1 MIYLDNAATSGKKPE
16 SVYSAVNDALM
27 NHCGN
32 PGRGGHRI
40 ARSAG
45 AIVENARMKCA
56 ELFGAADV
64 DEISFT
70 CNCTEALNL
79 AIHGLLK
86 PGDHVITS
94 SMEHNSVARPLEYL
108 RKRGVEIT
116 VLPAA
121 IDSGVDPED
130 VRKALRK
137 NTALAAVTHISNVTG
152 TVYDIRTIGAVC
164 KENGIRFM
172 VDAAQ
177 SAGNTP
183 IDVQGMNID
192 ILAFPGH
199 KSLLGPQGTGGLYI
213 NKSIRIEPLK
223 QGGTGSVSESLEQ
236 PETVPD
242 RYESGTLN
250 VPGIAGL
257 AAGVEFIL
265 KTGIEIIHKK
275 ESGLTEKLIR
285 GLSEIPGITVYAP
298 AAGKSRG
305 AVVSA
310 TIDGIEPQELALLL
324 DSEFDIAVRAG
335 LHCAAYTHR
344 ALETDVCGGTVRFSP
359 GYFTT
364 EEDVSKC
371 IEAMALISREVQ
383 L

>member
-116 VLPAA
+116 VLPAT

-137 NTALAAVTHISNVTG
+137 NTALVAVTHISNVTG
-152 TVYDIRTIGAVC
+152 TVNDIRTIGAVC

-236 PETVPD
+236 PDTVPD

-250 VPGIAGL
+250 VPGI
-257 AAGVEFIL
+257 
-265 KTGIEIIHKK
+265 
-275 ESGLTEKLIR
+275 
-285 GLSEIPGITVYAP
+285 
-298 AAGKSRG
+298 
-305 AVVSA
+305 
-310 TIDGIEPQELALLL
+310 
-324 DSEFDIAVRAG
+324 AG

-364 EEDVSKC
+364 EEDISKC